1 MSTYTLTYEPETAK
15 GWTSFYS
22 YEPDWMIGMNSY
34 FYTFKGGNLYRH
46 NTNETRNNFYGVQYG
61 SSITSVFNESVF
73 DNKLYKTIALQGTDP
88 WEVTIES
95 DIQDSGFIQST
106 WFEKKEQVWFAF
118 VRNSGDTPAGDDEYV
133 LRSVNGIGSSTTVD
147 TTVTSAVEI
156 DFSTS
161 VNLSSMISIGDN
173 IYFGHPTPSFCGQIT
188 EINVDLP
195 NGVNQLIVNVPEDGT
210 LPPSN
215 TEYFFYIKN
224 AVAES
229 HGILG
234 HYGLFTM
241 TNNNTDQVEL
251 FAVQSDIMKS
261 YP

>member
-1 MSTYTLTYEPETAK
+1 MSTYTLTYEPERAK

-46 NTNETRNNFYGVQYG
+46 NTNSVRNNFYGVQYG
-61 SSITSVFNESVF
+61 SSIKSVFNDDVLF
-73 DNKLYKTIALQGTDP
+73 NKLFKTIALQGTAS
-88 WEVTIES
+88 WGVTLES
-95 DIQDSGFIQST
+95 DIQDSGFINSE

-118 VRNSGDTPAGDDEYV
+118 VRNSGDIPAGDDEYV
-133 LRSVNGIGSSTTVD
+133 LRSVNGIASSTTVD
-147 TTVTSAVEI
+147 TTDPSAVEI
-156 DFSTS
+156 NFSTS
-161 VNLSSMISIGDN
+161 VTVSGIISVGDRL
-173 IYFGHPTPSFCGQIT
+173 YFGYPTPTLCGQVT

-195 NGVNQLIVNVPEDGT
+195 NGVNQLVVDISDTGA

-215 TEYFFYIKN
+215 TEYFFFIKN

-234 HYGLFTM
+234 HYAIFTM
-241 TNNNTDQVEL
+241 TNNSANQVEL
-251 FAVQSDIMKS
+251 FMTQSDVMKS